1 MVCSVALLASMMP
14 TAAFAEGP
22 TPTPTASVENATPT
36 PSPDPAASAEP
47 TVSPEPTVEP
57 TQAPEGTAVPT
68 AQPTPTPEGTA
79 VPAESAASDA
89 ESTVEP
95 SAEPTAQPTEQPAEE
110 AAPSEQPQS
119 DATAPESSANSD
131 VETYGGWHDWDDDWW
146 EDHFPDWGEDWDKG
160 YYVWNVANI
169 TRKHNGGYELERV
182 YHDDV
187 NNPDHVSVYVSDQEN
202 GPYEMIAP
210 HERAWEGRQW
220 VARNERFI
228 KIVPEKGYYVKYAV
242 VACDYLGG
250 YGCTVLADGDGY
262 GTSTEPGDASII
274 LVADESNHFYD
285 HDDLAGTSVERFPY
299 HVFIELA
306 ECPDPAYVVY
316 DAGEAGGEQVT
327 AAMLDG
333 AIVSNDN
340 GGIINNRNKTD
351 VAFSFEDNPENYEV
365 LAPTKNMV
373 RVGNKTYEFVGWKL
387 QYYSDDIDD
396 VDDAFDMEDETNQEP
411 TTVQPDGKIDLYA
424 HAKLTAQWEEVKGP
438 VVQPG
443 APVTVNVYLDGD
455 PVKVTRN
462 DQYID
467 LSLASTT
474 DNPAVNVTP
483 EGSYQCTYDYLTYN
497 CADLQFTV
505 NNSYVLQAVQAD
517 LVYGESGSKGVTTE
531 KDTTKVDNVQ
541 GGSIVNIYLATPYS
555 VEYYVDGELSET
567 DETTYTVDN
576 TADLPEN
583 GGLPSED
590 DPDSEG
596 MQDASTVV
604 WKMDPI
610 NDTITLKAT
619 DDLNAWY
626 PKWKNGEVAGKIIS
640 GSLALSAILS
650 DKDTYTVEDNT
661 IKFFGTAQHKSVE
674 LTKEITSIQRG
685 NETYTVETIPDGT
698 LKVNDVITYEI
709 TVTNTG
715 NVALNGLTVTD
726 KFEGAGT
733 PSSVVIKDGNG
744 ESVGAWNNKV
754 WTVEDVALEKGE
766 SVVYTYTYTVDEADM
781 GNTIKNTAAVTGEDG
796 VNGKDTEETP
806 AVENPDPVVDVEKE
820 VTQIMRGDT
829 DITNNVGE
837 DNKLKVGDVITYKVT
852 VSNKGNTTLTD
863 LTVTDTFNG
872 SAQPENGKNNQFALN
887 WEPKE
892 DGGWLGSFKF
902 GKFEAGSSSYTTY
915 NYTVTEADMGKT
927 ITNTVS
933 VVDENGV
940 KDEDKDTPQYPVEKA
955 EPRVTVDKT
964 YTAMRGDEQVP
975 DGENLQVGDKI
986 TYQITVENTG
996 NVTLK
1001 KLIVTDTFTG
1011 AGELENFTMDPDA
1024 GTKYKWTISDLAV
1037 GKDWTVTYTYTV
1049 IEADLGNTITN
1060 TAVVSGDAD
1069 GKDDDPPTL
1078 PVEDE
1083 SDAVAFDKKLT
1094 QIKRGNQTISAADI
1108 SNDTMLQAGDVLTYT
1123 ITVKN
1128 TGNVTVND
1136 LTISDTFNGTGDQ
1149 PQGDSITWTGKA
1161 GAWTGTVDGV
1171 SLTAGDTKTYKYT
1184 YTVVDTDKGATL
1196 KNEATLR
1203 RGEEYAGSVVN
1214 ENVVADP
1221 SVTVDKTYTV
1231 MRDGKTVEV
1240 SNDNPLKVGDA
1251 ITYTIT
1257 VTNDGN
1263 IALENLTVT
1272 DNLNGKGEQPTG
1284 ESITWT
1290 KDKEGWNG
1298 TAEIASMD
1306 VGQIFTFTYTYTV
1319 AEADLGSDNQPG
1331 SIKNTAVV
1339 NGGGLPEG
1347 GSEGETET
1355 PVEPAGT
1362 VVVFDKKLTQIERGD
1377 ETITDIDSNTALEV
1391 GDTLT
1396 YTITV
1401 TNNGNYTLTDLD
1413 IIDTFNGMGDE
1424 PTGSFTWEGEAG
1436 NRTATAKIE
1445 SMGVGQ
1451 VFTYNYTYTV
1461 QLEDVGKTLTNTAQ
1475 LLRGNETLG
1484 GGKTENP
1491 VPKAPAYLFEKAL
1504 TQIVRDGEPLNLDR
1518 IDDDTMLKSGDEI
1531 TYTITVTNNGNVAL
1545 NDLEITDTFNGL
1557 GDKPQG
1563 GSITWDGKA
1572 GEWTGHVAVNS
1583 LPVGQTTTYTYT
1595 VDVMDEGNTLI
1606 NTATIN
1612 GSEEDGVEQIVYKN
1626 QNLVELH
1633 TVYFEKAL
1641 TQIVRGDE
1649 TIPADQISNDT
1660 ILQAGD
1666 ELTYTITL
1674 KNTGNV
1680 TLNGLTITDT
1690 FNGMG
1695 EQPQST
1701 SLTWNGTAGEWES
1714 NIAVGPLPVGQTTT
1728 YTYTYTV
1735 AEADKGAT
1743 LTNTAKLTD
1752 SEGDVPEIVYENKNV
1767 VGIPDA
1773 QVTKTVTK
1781 IVRNGEDVAPYDEN
1795 NNAVSLKVGDVV
1807 TYEIKVEN
1815 TGNVD
1820 LTGLTLTDEFNGM
1833 GEQPQSTSLTWDGTA
1848 GEGSWYSKTEMN
1860 LPVGQTTT
1868 YTYTYTVVQQDGVV
1882 DAVKDNVLKN
1892 VATVS
1897 GAGLPQEIDPN
1908 DPTPPT
1914 DTDSRTVENDKIT
1927 MQIAD
1932 ITTYMGGESGFD
1944 GAVGL
1949 DGEADQSTSLP
1960 EPGFYLTLPDE
1971 INAELTYA
1979 IGESDPN
1986 KVVDLSQYITIEAK
2000 DGAGVAH
2007 TWTLDKYGT
2016 DVSTALEDGRER
2028 YIYKINGEGDNAPIR
2043 VEFRDE
2049 NGKRVTNDTFT
2060 ADDALAANYT
2070 MTIYLG
2076 DVKVETI
2083 DFVIN
2088 IPTSK
2093 DDLTT
2098 VRTYHCGFDKDES
2111 DEAATLTIRHT
2122 DEAVVTDAVSSI
2134 AEALKD
2140 ETKQDQF
2147 LVEVQNDQDFNINEA
2162 DGASGVSVDV
2172 KNVHLLADE
2181 LEPLEEEAGLVQTA
2195 QKKAGFASSGTDAQ
2209 YLDLVDADNG
2219 NAWLTPDEGETVTVY
2234 WPYPAG
2240 TDKSTTFKLFH
2251 YEGMDRD
2258 AVNTAAAD
2266 SLNPKEMTIVEK
2278 TDTGLTF
2285 KTDNFSPFVL
2295 VWDTTTSTGGGDNSS
2310 NDNNNSNTNNTND
2323 QTTTVNVTN
2332 EAPAPAA
2339 PTAATV
2345 PQTSDDM
2352 PVGALTAAAAA
2363 AAAALV
2369 VLLVVRKRRHGKD

>member
-1 MVCSVALLASMMP
+1 MRFWKKRLQRVAAMVCSVALLASMMP

-424 HAKLTAQWEEVKGP
+424 HAKLTAQWEEVEGP

-1149 PQGDSITWTGKA
+1149 PQGGFNWTGKA
-1161 GAWTGTVDGV
+1161 GAWTGNVAVGP
-1171 SLTAGDTKTYKYT
+1171 LPAGQTTTYEYT

-1203 RGEEYAGSVVN
+1203 IDEEYAGSVVN

-1290 KDKEGWNG
+1290 KDEEGWNG
-1298 TAEIASMD
+1298 QAEIASMD

-1347 GSEGETET
+1347 GSEGETNT

-1475 LLRGNETLG
+1475 LLRGDETLG

-1491 VPKAPAYLFEKAL
+1491 APKAPAYLFEKAL

-1563 GSITWDGKA
+1563 GSITWDG
-1572 GEWTGHVAVNS
+1572 
-1583 LPVGQTTTYTYT
+1583 
-1595 VDVMDEGNTLI
+1595 
-1606 NTATIN
+1606 
-1612 GSEEDGVEQIVYKN
+1612 
-1626 QNLVELH
+1626 
-1633 TVYFEKAL
+1633 
-1641 TQIVRGDE
+1641 
-1649 TIPADQISNDT
+1649 
-1660 ILQAGD
+1660 
-1666 ELTYTITL
+1666 
-1674 KNTGNV
+1674 
-1680 TLNGLTITDT
+1680 
-1690 FNGMG
+1690 
-1695 EQPQST
+1695 
-1701 SLTWNGTAGEWES
+1701 
-1714 NIAVGPLPVGQTTT
+1714 
-1728 YTYTYTV
+1728 
-1735 AEADKGAT
+1735 
-1743 LTNTAKLTD
+1743 
-1752 SEGDVPEIVYENKNV
+1752 
-1767 VGIPDA
+1767 
-1773 QVTKTVTK
+1773 
-1781 IVRNGEDVAPYDEN
+1781 
-1795 NNAVSLKVGDVV
+1795 
-1807 TYEIKVEN
+1807 
-1815 TGNVD
+1815 
-1820 LTGLTLTDEFNGM
+1820 
-1833 GEQPQSTSLTWDGTA
+1833 TA

-1868 YTYTYTVVQQDGVV
+1868 YTYTYTVVQQDGAV

-2195 QKKAGFASSGTDAQ
+2195 QEKAGFASSGTDAH
-2209 YLDLVDADNG
+2209 YLDLVDAENG
-2219 NAWLTPDEGETVTVY
+2219 NAWLTAEQEVTVY

-2240 TDKSTTFKLFH
+2240 TDKNTNFELFH

-2258 AVNTAAAD
+2258 ATGETVAPT
-2266 SLNPKEMTIVEK
+2266 KMEIVK
-2278 TDTGLTF
+2278 GDTGLTF

>member
-1 MVCSVALLASMMP
+1 MADIRKTGDNVYHVTEASGRDPINRPEHVKVSVSD
-14 TAAFAEGP
+14 TR
-22 TPTPTASVENATPT
+22 
-36 PSPDPAASAEP
+36 
-47 TVSPEPTVEP
+47 
-57 TQAPEGTAVPT
+57 EGTYERIDPHDGAYEWNGLDDWGYTQYV
-68 AQPTPTPEGTA
+68 AN
-79 VPAESAASDA
+79 
-89 ESTVEP
+89 
-95 SAEPTAQPTEQPAEE
+95 TEQ
-110 AAPSEQPQS
+110 
-119 DATAPESSANSD
+119 
-131 VETYGGWHDWDDDWW
+131 
-146 EDHFPDWGEDWDKG
+146 
-160 YYVWNVANI
+160 
-169 TRKHNGGYELERV
+169 
-182 YHDDV
+182 
-187 NNPDHVSVYVSDQEN
+187 
-202 GPYEMIAP
+202 
-210 HERAWEGRQW
+210 
-220 VARNERFI
+220 FI
-228 KIVPEKGYYVKYAV
+228 KIEPEQGYYVKYVV
-242 VACDYLGG
+242 VACDNGSG
-250 YGCTVLADGDGY
+250 YTCDVLEDGIGF
-262 GTSTEPGDASII
+262 GESSEPGESTII
-274 LVADESNHFYD
+274 LDVEKESNHFYD
-285 HDDLAGTSVERFPY
+285 HHKFYHSRPQYPY

-333 AIVSNDN
+333 AIVSDDN

-373 RVGNKTYEFVGWKL
+373 RVGNKTYEFVGWEL

-424 HAKLTAQWEEVKGP
+424 HAKLTAQWEEVEGP

-443 APVTVNVYLDGD
+443 TPVTVNVYLDGD

-505 NNSYVLQAVQAD
+505 NNSYVLQAVQAN

-531 KDTTKVDNVQ
+531 NGTTKVDNVQ
-541 GGSIVNIYLATPYS
+541 GGSTVDIYLATPYS
-555 VEYYVDGELSET
+555 VEYYVDGKLSET

-576 TADLPEN
+576 TADLPES

-590 DPDSEG
+590 DPNGEG
-596 MQDASTVV
+596 MQEASTVV

-619 DDLNAWY
+619 DGLKAWY
-626 PKWKNGEVAGKIIS
+626 PKWENGEVAGEIIG
-640 GSLALSAILS
+640 GSLALSAILENAGN
-650 DKDTYTVEDNT
+650 YTVDSENHI
-661 IKFFGTAQHKSVE
+661 IKFFGTAQHKSVDLNKQ
-674 LTKEITSIQRG
+674 LTSVQRG
-685 NETYTVETIPDGT
+685 EKTYTDDELDKLDE
-698 LKVNDVITYEI
+698 LKVGDKLTYTI
-709 TVTNTG
+709 TVENTG
-715 NVALNGLTVTD
+715 NVALNKLTVTDTFSGKGEPDSVGELALVWTGSGNGWNGNATIETLDALASVTYTYTYTVVEADMGNKITNTASVTGDGLNDNGETETPAVEVKKPGVDIVKTSEASREGTLKVGDTIKYTITVKNTGNTTLTGLTVTD
-726 KFEGAGT
+726 KFEGADT
-733 PSSVVIKDGNG
+733 PSDVQSGGTTVG
-744 ESVGAWNNKV
+744 EWEDNI
-754 WTVEDVALEKGE
+754 WTVNNVDLAIGA
-766 SVVYTYTYTVDEADM
+766 SVTYTYTVVEADM
-781 GNTIKNTAAVTGEDG
+781 GNK
-796 VNGKDTEETP
+796 
-806 AVENPDPVVDVEKE
+806 
-820 VTQIMRGDT
+820 
-829 DITNNVGE
+829 ITNAASV
-837 DNKLKVGDVITYKVT
+837 
-852 VSNKGNTTLTD
+852 
-863 LTVTDTFNG
+863 
-872 SAQPENGKNNQFALN
+872 
-887 WEPKE
+887 
-892 DGGWLGSFKF
+892 
-902 GKFEAGSSSYTTY
+902 AGT
-915 NYTVTEADMGKT
+915 
-927 ITNTVS
+927 
-933 VVDENGV
+933 GV
-940 KDEDKDTPQYPVEKA
+940 KDDTTDPNEYPVETA

-986 TYQITVENTG
+986 TYKITVENTG

-1001 KLIVTDTFTG
+1001 NLIVTDTFTG
-1011 AGELENFTMDPDA
+1011 AGTPSEVQDLDGNTIAQWDGNVWNTA
-1024 GTKYKWTISDLAV
+1024 IGTLGVNESLTY
-1037 GKDWTVTYTYTV
+1037 TYTYTV
-1049 IEADLGNTITN
+1049 VEGDLGSDDQPGNIKN
-1060 TAVVSGDAD
+1060 TAVVKGDGLPED
-1069 GKDDDPPTL
+1069 GSHDETVT
-1078 PVEDE
+1078 PVEDK
-1083 SDAVAFDKKLT
+1083 SDAVTFDKKLT

-1401 TNNGNYTLTDLD
+1401 TNNGNYTLTGLT
-1413 IIDTFNGMGDE
+1413 INDTFNGAKE
-1424 PTGSFTWEGEAG
+1424 PSEDRFAWDG
-1436 NRTATAKIE
+1436 NADAWNAEIKVQDVPAKQ
-1445 SMGVGQ
+1445 SVS
-1451 VFTYNYTYTV
+1451 YDYTYTV

-1475 LLRGNETLG
+1475 LLRGDETLG

-1583 LPVGQTTTYTYT
+1583 LPVGQTTTYTYTYT

-1868 YTYTYTVVQQDGVV
+1868 YTYTYTVVQQDGAV

-2016 DVSTALEDGRER
+2016 DVSTALEDNRER

-2049 NGKRVTNDTFT
+2049 NGKLVTNDTFT

-2070 MTIYLG
+2070 MTIYLD

-2122 DEAVVTDAVSSI
+2122 DKAVVTDAVSSL

-2181 LEPLEEEAGLVQTA
+2181 IEQLEGENNLVQTA